1 VDAAL
6 GTYAST
12 LVVCGSAALVGQ
24 AVLLGCGRRR
34 WSWLA
39 PVVGLGPVSAI
50 AWGAVQ
56 LPGEGLT
63 ALGAVAAASVV
74 SVAVLAGRVEGVAD
88 AVREGLPAAVL
99 TLVAASIP
107 FIVEGRFGVLGT
119 GFNVD
124 MSQHLFAAD
133 WLADP
138 VGPAP
143 GLVGQGYPLGPHGL
157 AVAAA
162 EAGGGN
168 LVRGFSGLTIAV
180 PVLAAFSA
188 LTVLRGLTPV
198 RRATGAA
205 LVALPYLVAS
215 YLAQGQ
221 FKELM
226 QGLFLLGFAL
236 CLQELTSGRLLGSAS
251 TAAGSGESS
260 RERPFAAVPLAA
272 IALGSLYAYSA
283 PGLVWLGGAGIV
295 FAAAELIR
303 RRASKDSYTVARR
316 AALPVAVGLVVL
328 VAGAAPELGRV
339 VDFQGNAVKVANA
352 GDRGE
357 APFERPRDAGGTGDR
372 GGGPGSGA
380 DGGGERE
387 GRRFNNDLGNLFG
400 EIWPLEALGVWPTG
414 DFRVEPGDGAVPAIA
429 FYLGAALGLVALLFG
444 LGRWLR
450 RGETAVPAAFVAALA
465 IYVAARLV
473 GTPYTDAK
481 AVMMIAPLAMLISV
495 RELLDRDVLSMRAR
509 SKRGLVIAGIAAAF
523 VLASGASSLLALG
536 NGPVGPT
543 EYSSGLA
550 RIRSVFEGQPTLV
563 LADPR
568 ELRSENG
575 RDFLAWEARGGD
587 PVCIEGAEPD
597 PGGHL
602 PAGFRYVVTTE
613 GEGTPPF
620 AGLTLRR
627 AKPPYAL
634 WERRRPVD
642 GRPPDGEQ
650 GNPSECGLGLGP

>member
-1 VDAAL
+1 ML

-12 LVVCGSAALVGQ
+12 LVVVGSAALVGQ
-24 AVLLGCGRRR
+24 ALLLVCGWRR

-39 PVVGLGPVSAI
+39 PVVGLGPVTAL

-63 ALGAVAAASVV
+63 ALGAVAVV
-74 SVAVLAGRVEGVAD
+74 SVACLVGLVGRVEGVGG
-88 AVREGLPAAVL
+88 AVREGLPAALV

-162 EAGGGN
+162 EPGGGN
-168 LVRGFSGLTIAV
+168 LVHGFGGLTIAV
-180 PVLAAFSA
+180 PVLAALSSLA
-188 LTVLRGLTPV
+188 VLRKLPPV
-198 RRATGAA
+198 RRALGAA
-205 LVALPYLVAS
+205 LVGLPYMVAS

-236 CLQELTSGRLLGSAS
+236 CLQEITSGGAP
-251 TAAGSGESS
+251 AAVGSGEGS
-260 RERPFAAVPLAA
+260 RQRRLAAVPLAA
-272 IALGSLYAYSA
+272 IALGALYSYSA
-283 PGLVWLGGAGIV
+283 PGLVWLGAAGVV
-295 FAAAELIR
+295 FAVAELVR
-303 RRASKDSYTVARR
+303 RRRVQQPSVLARR
-316 AALPVAVGLVVL
+316 AVVPVAVGLVVL

-339 VDFQGNAVKVANA
+339 VDFQGSAVKVANA

-357 APFERPRDAGGTGDR
+357 APFERPRDQGRAG
-372 GGGPGSGA
+372 
-380 DGGGERE
+380 DGGSSGGEAHEHRK

-400 EIWPLEALGVWPTG
+400 EIWPLSALGIWPTG
-414 DFRVEPGDGAVPAIA
+414 DFRLEPGDGAVPAVA
-429 FYLGAALGLVALLFG
+429 FYVGAALGLVALAFG
-444 LGRWLR
+444 LRRWLR
-450 RGETAVPAAFVAALA
+450 RGETAVPAALVAAVA
-465 IYVAARLV
+465 IYLAARVV

-481 AVMMIAPLAMLISV
+481 AVMMIAPLAMLIPV
-495 RELLDRDVLSMRAR
+495 RELLAPDVLRLDAGSLRGRAAAA
-509 SKRGLVIAGIAAAF
+509 LAAAF
-523 VLASGASSLLALG
+523 VLGAAVSSLLALG

-543 EYSSGLA
+543 DYSSGLA
-550 RIRSVFEGQPTLV
+550 RVRSIFEGQPTLV
-563 LADPR
+563 LADPH

-587 PVCIEGAEPD
+587 PVCIEGADPD
-597 PGGHL
+597 SRGPS
-602 PAGFRYVVTTE
+602 PAGFQYVVTTE
-613 GEGTPPF
+613 GEDAPPF
-620 AGLTLRR
+620 AGLELRR
-627 AKPPYAL
+627 ASEPYAL
-634 WERRRPVD
+634 WERRGGVD
-642 GRPPDGEQ
+642 GRPPAGEQ
-650 GNPSECGLGLGP
+650 GNPSECGLALGE